1 MRCLMPIIFY
11 MFLELLLAAVVTAAP
26 GGAVKLRLHMMILQE
41 VLCLPFF
48 FWLYLS
54 DGRAGWRPAERSS
67 ELLLLSW
74 LILTAGFDG
83 FYLLL
88 NLTISLSRLGSID
101 AGFQSAAQLFS
112 EGKFAERLLLTAL
125 LAPAA
130 EELMFRGLLLR
141 RLSVFCG
148 ENRALLFSALAFGLF
163 HGNLTQGIAAALLA
177 LILGWIYLKT
187 DALLLTICM
196 HGTGNMLI
204 LLLVQT
210 ARGQKL
216 AASPGLWA
224 VALGFF
230 LLAVCYLRRRAAAR
244 ISA

>member
-1 MRCLMPIIFY
+1 
-11 MFLELLLAAVVTAAP
+11 
-26 GGAVKLRLHMMILQE
+26 
-41 VLCLPFF
+41 
-48 FWLYLS
+48 
-54 DGRAGWRPAERSS
+54 
-67 ELLLLSW
+67 
-74 LILTAGFDG
+74 
-83 FYLLL
+83 
-88 NLTISLSRLGSID
+88 
-101 AGFQSAAQLFS
+101 
-112 EGKFAERLLLTAL
+112 
-125 LAPAA
+125 
-130 EELMFRGLLLR
+130 
-141 RLSVFCG
+141 SVFCG

-210 ARGQKL
+210 ERGQKL